1 MYKESHTTGRV
12 LGRRGQLCRQGVQKR
27 SSRWGLAAES
37 SRGELIRRLVS
48 TRKSGKGRLCCVET
62 GQLEV
67 QWAGCSEHIQTVD
80 LPEAGMPLPMVYCRE
95 ITRS

>member
-1 MYKESHTTGRV
+1 MGNI
-12 LGRRGQLCRQGVQKR
+12 
-27 SSRWGLAAES
+27 
-37 SRGELIRRLVS
+37 IRRLVS